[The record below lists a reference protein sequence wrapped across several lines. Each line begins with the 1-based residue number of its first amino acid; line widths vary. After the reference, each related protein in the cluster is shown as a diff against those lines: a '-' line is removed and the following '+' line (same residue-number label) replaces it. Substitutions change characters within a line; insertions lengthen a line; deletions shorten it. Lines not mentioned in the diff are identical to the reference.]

1 MSASRRYLV
10 PLPYFHSPLF
20 TLHSAVKNMEIRAVN
35 LTKVYKKKDS
45 PDIEVLKD
53 INLDIKSGEKISFT
67 GPSGAGK
74 STLIHTLGLMDRP
87 TSGQVFIDG
96 KDCYKSDDNYLCK
109 MRKDN
114 IGFVFQFHYLL
125 ADFTVLENILLPVWE
140 EKDKKMSYAEEI
152 LAKVGLSH
160 RKNHFPNELS
170 GGEQQRAALARALIN
185 KPKIIFADEP
195 TGNLDRQTGLEIENL
210 LFSVS
215 NDAKST
221 LILVTHNQ
229 ELAQKADRQIKMI
242 DGKIKT
248 AEV

>member
-1 MSASRRYLV
+1 MAEIQYL
-10 PLPYFHSPLF
+10 HSPLLN
-20 TLHSAVKNMEIRAVN
+20 LHSAFKTMEIKAVN
-35 LTKVYKKKDS
+35 LIKIYKKKDS

-96 KDCYKSDDNYLCK
+96 NDCYRSDDNYLCK

-114 IGFVFQFHYLL
+114 IGFMFQFHYLL
-125 ADFTVLENILLPVWE
+125 ADFTVLENVLLPVWAE
-140 EKDKKMSYAEEI
+140 RDKKSGYGEEI
-152 LAKVGLSH
+152 LEKVGLSH

-195 TGNLDRQTGLEIENL
+195 TGNLDRHTGLEIENL

-215 NDAKST
+215 ADAKST
-221 LILVTHNQ
+221 LILVTHNK
-229 ELAQKADRQIKMI
+229 ELAEKADRQIKMT
-242 DGKIKT
+242 DGKII
-248 AEV
+248 

>member
-1 MSASRRYLV
+1 
-10 PLPYFHSPLF
+10 
-20 TLHSAVKNMEIRAVN
+20 MEIKAVN
-35 LTKVYKKKDS
+35 LSKSYKKNDS
-45 PDIEVLKD
+45 PDIEVLKS
-53 INLDIKSGEKISFT
+53 INLDIKSGEKIAFT

-87 TSGQVFIDG
+87 TAGQVVIDG
-96 KDCYKSDDNYLCK
+96 KDCYKADDNYLCK

-125 ADFTVLENILLPVWE
+125 ADFTVLENILLPVWAE
-140 EKDKKMSYAEEI
+140 RNGKTAYAEEI

-195 TGNLDRQTGLEIENL
+195 TGNLDRHTGLEIENL
-210 LFSVS
+210 LFSAS
-215 NDAKST
+215 ADEKST

-229 ELAQKADRQIKMI
+229 ELAKKADRQIHMT
-242 DGKIKT
+242 DGKI
-248 AEV
+248 VS